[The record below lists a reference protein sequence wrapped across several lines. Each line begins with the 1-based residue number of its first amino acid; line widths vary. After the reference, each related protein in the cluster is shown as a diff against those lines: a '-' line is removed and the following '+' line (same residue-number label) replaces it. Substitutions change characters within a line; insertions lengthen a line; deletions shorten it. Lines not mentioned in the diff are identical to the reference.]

1 MIFYLE
7 DDSHIRD
14 LALYALE
21 RTGYEARGFSRAAE
35 LYAAL
40 KTTVPDLILL
50 DVMLPEEDGVHV
62 LTQLRA
68 NQATQDIPVMML
80 TAKSTEYDKVK
91 GLDAGADDYLTK
103 PFGMMELVSRVGA
116 LLRRDERARRHAQT
130 RKDIQ
135 VQPSATLI
143 TDEPV
148 PAQEQHEAQ
157 LLEAGSITLDP
168 GRYKVCVAGKEVR
181 LTHKEFEL
189 LRYLLEKRGFVLTR
203 TQMLEHVWGYRD
215 GYETRTVD
223 AHILTLRKKIADI
236 DQAAAECIETVH
248 GVGYRVQGR

>member
-7 DDSHIRD
+7 DDQQIRD

-21 RTGYEARGFSRAAE
+21 RTGHEVRGFSRATE
-35 LYAAL
+35 LYEAL
-40 KTTVPDLILL
+40 KTTIPNLILL
-50 DVMLPEEDGVHV
+50 DVMLPEEDGVSVLKHV
-62 LTQLRA
+62 RA
-68 NQATQDIPVMML
+68 DQATQDIPVMML

-116 LLRRDERARRHAQT
+116 LLRRDERARRHART
-130 RKDIQ
+130 K
-135 VQPSATLI
+135 
-143 TDEPV
+143 
-148 PAQEQHEAQ
+148 AQF
-157 LLEAGSITLDP
+157 LELGSIKLDP
-168 GRYKVCVAGKEVR
+168 ERYEVCVAGKEVR

-189 LRYLLEKRGFVLTR
+189 LRYLLEKRGYVLTR

-236 DQAAAECIETVH
+236 DPTAAECIETVH
-248 GVGYRVQGR
+248 GVGYRAQGR